1 MPEEPITFE
10 FIRKIQREEMTEP
23 KLSKIPEDFYQ
34 KARDYLEQKKSI
46 AEKKNDKLES
56 LEVKNVERLLEDI
69 FNRRETKMLNNAII
83 TVRTDIPPQNLIE
96 DEKEFFESAVNM
108 MRTQRERV
116 LNLLFKKTK
125 ENKDFEKIEFNEDIE
140 EFVGID
146 LKKYGPFKK
155 GDAADIPTEN
165 AKLLIKMKKA
175 KRLIT

>member
-10 FIRKIQREEMTEP
+10 FIRKIQREEISEP
-23 KLSKIPEDFYQ
+23 RLAQIPEDFYQ
-34 KARDYLEQKKSI
+34 KARDYLEQKRSI

-83 TVRTDIPPQNLIE
+83 TVRTGIPPQNLIE
-96 DEKEFFESAVNM
+96 DEKEFFESSVNM
-108 MRTQRERV
+108 MKSQRERV

-125 ENKDFEKIEFNEDIE
+125 EIKEFERVEFNDDIE

-155 GDAADIPTEN
+155 GDVGEIPIEN

-175 KRLIT
+175 KRSE

>member
-23 KLSKIPEDFYQ
+23 KLSQIPEDFYQ

-69 FNRRETKMLNNAII
+69 FNRRETKMINNAII
-83 TVRTDIPPQNLIE
+83 TVRTGIPPQNLIE

-125 ENKDFEKIEFNEDIE
+125 EIKDFEKIEFNDDVE
-140 EFVGID
+140 EFIGID
-146 LKKYGPFKK
+146 LKKYGPFQK
-155 GDAADIPTEN
+155 GDVANIPVEN
-165 AKLLIKMKKA
+165 AKLLIKMKKT

>member
-10 FIRKIQREEMTEP
+10 FIRKIQREEMSEP

-34 KARDYLEQKKSI
+34 KAKNYLEQKKKI
-46 AEKKNDKLES
+46 AEKKEDKLTSREI
-56 LEVKNVERLLEDI
+56 KNVERLLEDI
-69 FNRRETKMLNNAII
+69 FNRRETKMLNLALI

-108 MRTQRERV
+108 LRTQRERV
-116 LNLLFKKTK
+116 LSLLFKKTK
-125 ENKDFEKIEFNEDIE
+125 LKQDIEKIEFKDDVE

-155 GDAADIPTEN
+155 GDVADIPKDN

-175 KRLIT
+175 KIL

>member
-1 MPEEPITFE
+1 MPEEPISFE

-34 KARDYLEQKKSI
+34 KAKNYLEQKKSI

-83 TVRTDIPPQNLIE
+83 TVRTGIPPQNLIE

-108 MRTQRERV
+108 MRSQRERV

-125 ENKDFEKIEFNEDIE
+125 EIKDFEKIEFSEDVE

-146 LKKYGPFKK
+146 LKKYGPFNK
-155 GDAADIPTEN
+155 GDVADIPIEN

>member
-10 FIRKIQREEMTEP
+10 FIRRIQREETTEP
-23 KLSKIPEDFYQ
+23 KLSQIPEDFYQ
-34 KARDYLEQKKSI
+34 KARDYLEQKRKI
-46 AEKKNDKLES
+46 TEKKNDKLES

-69 FNRRETKMLNNAII
+69 FNRRETKMINNAII
-83 TVRTDIPPQNLIE
+83 TVRTGIPPQNLIK

-108 MRTQRERV
+108 MKTQRERV

-125 ENKDFEKIEFNEDIE
+125 EIKEFEKIEFNEDVE

-155 GDAADIPTEN
+155 GNVVDIPIEN

-175 KRLIT
+175 KKLMI